1 MSLGLQVVDVTWRY
15 SCNHPDV
22 LTRRTKVQE
31 AWLLRTISGLNVTVH
46 FFIIIIQFET
56 FLKPLNHLYRR
67 VTKCAHGPSTVAAL
81 HYTVYMLVLNLPHEE
96 TIKTHESWP
105 VSTHESSIINH

>member
-1 MSLGLQVVDVTWRY
+1 MIVFGEAVNLRWAVSVGLQVVDVTWRY

-46 FFIIIIQFET
+46 FIIINIQYET
-56 FLKPLNHLYRR
+56 FLKPLNYLYRR
-67 VTKCAHGPSTVAAL
+67 VTKCASR
-81 HYTVYMLVLNLPHEE
+81 LVLNLPHEE
-96 TIKTHESWP
+96 NIKTQ
-105 VSTHESSIINH
+105 